1 MKKDI
6 ELRKKILASA
16 YQDGLFANNKSIEK
30 NLNLNKQT
38 VDYILN
44 KLNEEKYFIK
54 NRYVIDLN
62 TINLGK
68 FAWIFV
74 SIDWNNFDENKFLDK
89 LMKMQQIHTVAQI
102 TGDYDF
108 GIKILGSSV
117 QDINRISLIIE
128 KFFPEILE
136 TQVHFMNQEYKTHFE
151 IIKHHVA
158 YKLKKIDLLILG
170 EKDQNPTINLQ
181 EIAKKY
187 FIHRNTISSK
197 WNNFWK
203 NNVIIKK
210 TVELTPKGYD
220 FIDLSLKSFIIIKPC
235 PGKQETIIKNIIK
248 NKQIQDIFTTIEN
261 EIIILVRTKNS
272 DALAEF
278 YKNIA
283 KKCPNI
289 KKTNTLIFLTKKTK
303 PGLNIEEIK
312 QLIEK
317 KNYF

>member
-1 MKKDI
+1 MKKCI
-6 ELRKKILASA
+6 EIRKKTLAHA
-16 YQDGLFANNKSIEK
+16 YQDGLFANNTSIEK
-30 NLNLNKQT
+30 KLHLNKQT
-38 VDYILN
+38 IEYILT

-54 NRYVIDLN
+54 NRYIIDLN

-68 FAWIFV
+68 FAWVFV

-89 LMKMQQIHTVAQI
+89 LMKMHQIHTIAQI
-102 TGDYDF
+102 TGNYDF
-108 GIKILGSSV
+108 GIKIIGSSV
-117 QDINRISLIIE
+117 QDINRITLIIE

-136 TQVHFMNQEYKTHFE
+136 TEVHFMNKEYKNHFE
-151 IIKHHVA
+151 IIKNPTT

-170 EKDQNPTINLQ
+170 EKDQNPKISLQ

-187 FIHRNTISSK
+187 SIHRNTISSK

-203 NNVIIKK
+203 DRVIIKK
-210 TVELTPKGYD
+210 TVELTPTGYD
-220 FIDLSLKSFIIIKPC
+220 FIDLSLKSFIIIKPS
-235 PGKQETIIKNIIK
+235 PGKQETIINKIIK

-272 DALAEF
+272 DDLAGF
-278 YKNIA
+278 YKNMA

-303 PGLNIEEIK
+303 SGFNIEEIK

>member
-1 MKKDI
+1 VKKSI
-6 ELRKKILASA
+6 ELRKKILTHA
-16 YQDGLFANNKSIEK
+16 YQNGLFTNNNSIEK
-30 NLNLNKQT
+30 NLKLNKQT
-38 VDYILN
+38 IEYVLT
-44 KLNEEKYFIK
+44 KLTEENYLVK

-68 FAWIFV
+68 FAWVFV
-74 SIDWNNFDENKFLDK
+74 SVDWNNFDENKFLDK
-89 LMKMQQIHTVAQI
+89 LMKMHQIHTVAQI
-102 TGDYDF
+102 TGSYDF
-108 GIKILGSSV
+108 GIKIIGSSI
-117 QDINRISLIIE
+117 QDINNITLIIE

-136 TQVHFMNQEYKTHFE
+136 IEVHFMSKEYKTHFE
-151 IIKHHVA
+151 IITNPST

-170 EKDQNPTINLQ
+170 EKDQTPKISLQ

-187 FIHRNTISSK
+187 FIHRNTISNK

-203 NNVIIKK
+203 DRVIIKK

-220 FIDLSLKSFIIIKPC
+220 FIDLGLKSFIIIKPI
-235 PGKQETIIKNIIK
+235 PGKQEIIINKLLK

-272 DALAEF
+272 DDLAEF
-278 YKNIA
+278 YKNIS

-303 PGLNIEEIK
+303 SGLNVEEIE